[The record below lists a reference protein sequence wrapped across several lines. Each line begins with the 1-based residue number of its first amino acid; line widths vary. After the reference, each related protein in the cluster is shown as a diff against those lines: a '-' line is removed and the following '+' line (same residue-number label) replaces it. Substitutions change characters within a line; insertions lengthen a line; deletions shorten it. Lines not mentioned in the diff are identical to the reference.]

1 VKVRQ
6 WVREPEVVEA
16 IRQSRINE
24 IFLPGTRL
32 PDSVEATTDLAEA
45 LEGAELIVIVVPCR
59 WFRRVC
65 ESVAAYLSGS
75 ATVISAA
82 KGLEVGSGLRP
93 TEVMADVWRGL
104 PRLRLVGLS
113 GPNLARE
120 LVAGIPA
127 ATVVASTTPEAAGTA
142 QALLNAPTFRVYTNR
157 DVAGVELGGAL
168 KNTIAIGAG
177 INDGLGF
184 GDNTKGTLVTR
195 GLAEMVRLGCAMGAE
210 QQTFYGLSGV
220 GDLYATCA
228 SSHSRNHTVGFRLGQ
243 GETLED
249 ITASTPMIAEGID
262 TTREG
267 LRQSRL
273 RNVDVP
279 ITEQVHAILFD
290 GRCPREAVAQLM
302 SRRVKSEID
311 D

>member
-1 VKVRQ
+1 
-6 WVREPEVVEA
+6 
-16 IRQSRINE
+16 
-24 IFLPGTRL
+24 
-32 PDSVEATTDLAEA
+32 
-45 LEGAELIVIVVPCR
+45 
-59 WFRRVC
+59 
-65 ESVAAYLSGS
+65 
-75 ATVISAA
+75 
-82 KGLEVGSGLRP
+82 
-93 TEVMADVWRGL
+93 
-104 PRLRLVGLS
+104 
-113 GPNLARE
+113 
-120 LVAGIPA
+120 
-127 ATVVASTTPEAAGTA
+127 
-142 QALLNAPTFRVYTNR
+142 
-157 DVAGVELGGAL
+157 
-168 KNTIAIGAG
+168 
-177 INDGLGF
+177 
-184 GDNTKGTLVTR
+184 
-195 GLAEMVRLGCAMGAE
+195 MVRLGCAMGAE